1 MPPGLAFRIAVSDP
15 ESSAHSGDMA
25 PTSTMPAP
33 DDANVGRIP
42 MLAFKVV
49 IGIFFALSLIFASV
63 RTAIRVR
70 QHRRVYSDD
79 LVLLFGCVT
88 LTAATIIIF
97 VITDT
102 IYWDEQ
108 LILDPSP
115 EVLTAALSPDFFHRV
130 LWYQQTVFS
139 FLTLT
144 WTTIFAVKICFLL
157 FFRQMVER
165 LNGLIL
171 FWRVVLGITILSY
184 CICAC
189 GVFISCS
196 HFGLAALKCAQGS
209 GFTKNLALAATEV
222 SLDLV
227 TDLL

>member
-1 MPPGLAFRIAVSDP
+1 M
-15 ESSAHSGDMA
+15 
-25 PTSTMPAP
+25 
-33 DDANVGRIP
+33 
-42 MLAFKVV
+42 
-49 IGIFFALSLIFASV
+49 
-63 RTAIRVR
+63 RTAIRIG

-88 LTAATIIIF
+88 LIAATIIIF

-139 FLTLT
+139 FITLT

-196 HFGLAALKCAQGS
+196 HFGLAACKAPYPRPHAQKSFADGTAVKCTQGS
-209 GFTKNLALAATEV
+209 GFTKNLALAATDV

-227 TDLL
+227 TDLLSKTATCFLTLCTNLVLI